1 MNRLYTRVDD
11 TIHATVY
18 GTLAVS
24 SMQGLLGGLM
34 FWFLGMSAPLLWGV
48 MMALLAVVPV
58 LGTFV
63 IWAPAAV
70 FLAMEGEMTK
80 AITLVAWGAIAIG
93 LIDNALNPYL
103 IGNRMRFH
111 TLLVFISIIGGLA
124 LFGASGII
132 LGPLLLAIADAL
144 LDVWKRRTAFG
155 GTIEVGVENS
165 KDGQIV

>member
-1 MNRLYTRVDD
+1 
-11 TIHATVY
+11 
-18 GTLAVS
+18 
-24 SMQGLLGGLM
+24 
-34 FWFLGMSAPLLWGV
+34 
-48 MMALLAVVPV
+48 MALLAVVPV

-63 IWAPAAV
+63 IWAPAAG

-80 AITLVAWGAIAIG
+80 AITLAAWGGIAIA

-103 IGNRMRFH
+103 VGQRLRCH

-155 GTIEVGVENS
+155 GTIEEGVEKN
-165 KDGQIV
+165 G